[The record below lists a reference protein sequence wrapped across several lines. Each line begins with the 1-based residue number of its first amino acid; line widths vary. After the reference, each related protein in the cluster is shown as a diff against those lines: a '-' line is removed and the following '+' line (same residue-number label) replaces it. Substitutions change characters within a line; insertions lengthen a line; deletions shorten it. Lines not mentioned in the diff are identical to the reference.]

1 MFSML
6 TSGGVDCRFEPISG
20 QTTDYKTGICC
31 FSAKRAPL
39 RRKFRDWLV
48 KWSDM
53 STPGLRRKC
62 RKLVGKVERHVY
74 PWTKE
79 EVQRLVGKVERHV
92 YPWTVSVR

>member
-20 QTTDYKTGICC
+20 QTKDYKTGICC

-62 RKLVGKVERHVY
+62 RDWLVKWSDMSTPGLRRKCRD
-74 PWTKE
+74 W
-79 EVQRLVGKVERHV
+79 LVKWSDMSTPGLFQ
-92 YPWTVSVR
+92 

>member
-20 QTTDYKTGICC
+20 QTKDYKTGICC

-62 RKLVGKVERHVY
+62 RDWLVKWSDMSTPGLF
-74 PWTKE
+74 
-79 EVQRLVGKVERHV
+79 Q
-92 YPWTVSVR
+92 